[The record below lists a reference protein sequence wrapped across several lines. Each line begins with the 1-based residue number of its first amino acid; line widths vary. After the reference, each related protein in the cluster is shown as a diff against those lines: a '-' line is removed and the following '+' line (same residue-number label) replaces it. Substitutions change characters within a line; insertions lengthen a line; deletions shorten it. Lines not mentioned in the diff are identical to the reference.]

1 MYFNHKEHK
10 KKKKKV
16 TTIVSY
22 KGMHYQFFHEFKMTF
37 RTTMSCENEHYE
49 DHVYGKGVKA
59 ITFGRISQIR

>member
-1 MYFNHKEHK
+1 
-10 KKKKKV
+10 
-16 TTIVSY
+16 
-22 KGMHYQFFHEFKMTF
+22 MHYQFFHEFKMTF